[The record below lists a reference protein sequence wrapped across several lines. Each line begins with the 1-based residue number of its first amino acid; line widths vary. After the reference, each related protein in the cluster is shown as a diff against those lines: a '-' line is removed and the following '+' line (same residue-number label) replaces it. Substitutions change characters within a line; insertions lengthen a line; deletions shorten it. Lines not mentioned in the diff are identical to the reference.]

1 MKCNKPTN
9 NHYPEQS
16 LFITWSGRRILG
28 DHMSFRGNGKGMGG
42 GGSQSSHIEYKGRIV
57 EDWLPVRGGGSSES
71 YRHSCVWPK
80 RFVHEIIMFYD
91 WDSDWP
97 LFLILTVSSITEA
110 TLTEICSRDA
120 VQVYLPESSLSG
132 LQIWSVPSSLTFDL
146 PLGNSPPFFAH
157 VIKGLGWPVAW
168 QRTVIVLFE
177 VASSLAGGRTVN
189 FGIFT
194 TVSLVYAEWYPML
207 LEAIHWYKPESSI
220 LAFVIDSCPFL
231 GTALSWF
238 RLSSTLNQVNIAG
251 GTLLFA

>member
-28 DHMSFRGNGKGMGG
+28 DHMIFRGNGKGMGG
-42 GGSQSSHIEYKGRIV
+42 GGSQSSHIEYKGGIV
-57 EDWLPVRGGGSSES
+57 EDWLPVRGGGGKG
-71 YRHSCVWPK
+71 HQNLTKPDILVLDPN
-80 RFVHEIIMFYD
+80 V
-91 WDSDWP
+91 SDWP

-189 FGIFT
+189 FGIVT